1 MLALCWFYCIPFAK
15 FLYFAS
21 APILFVFAMFM
32 LKRGI
37 CQARPQLRKCALVVM
52 FFCLIKVCAF
62 DVRMLGRELLC
73 TVNDELSEV
82 GCNTRWLQGLQVLA
96 LVVLV
101 AGSLILFQVGRIY
114 TNVKPTTTK
123 PADVYLS
130 YWSNSTLFCVSMMVI
145 WQCAPW
151 VGFLTIGYVP
161 HIFSDVPWQ
170 WFAIFNLCLLMG
182 SFWVAESC
190 NWNYEVKHKKRMAHM
205 NATWTQRDTLW
216 MCVFIYLVT
225 LALSY
230 VAHDVLTSGGTR
242 PLER

>member
-1 MLALCWFYCIPFAK
+1 M
-15 FLYFAS
+15 
-21 APILFVFAMFM
+21 FVFALFM

-37 CQARPQLRKCALVVM
+37 CQARPKLRQWALVIM

-73 TVNDELSEV
+73 SVSDELSEV

-96 LVVLV
+96 LVALV
-101 AGSLILFQVGRIY
+101 AGSLILFQVSRLYG
-114 TNVKPTTTK
+114 NVKEPTTTK

-130 YWSNSTLFCVSMMVI
+130 FWSNATLFCVSAMVV

-161 HIFSDVPWQ
+161 RIFSEVPWQ
-170 WFAIFNLCLLMG
+170 WFAIFNLCLLLA
-182 SFWVAESC
+182 SFWVAENC
-190 NWNYEVKHKKRMAHM
+190 NWNYEVKHKKRMAHL

-216 MCVFIYLVT
+216 MCVFIYLAT